1 MEVRTDEKVSR
12 GNTEFQRNKF
22 RIGPAGFD
30 LEKVHIAL
38 FLVIKIDFQFISRI
52 R

>member
-1 MEVRTDEKVSR
+1 MEIRTDEKVSR
-12 GNTEFQRNKF
+12 SNTEFQRNKF
-22 RIGPAGFD
+22 GVGPAGFD
-30 LEKVHIAL
+30 FEKVHITL